1 MKEKHIF
8 SGFELSCLTVNL
20 IIYKSFTDIPRRFLE
35 GAGASCFLSALISA
49 GIAYLVIWFLPVIYR
64 ETKLSDIFSSSETK
78 LPKGITSLFAT
89 SCAIYLILSA
99 SRAILGVST
108 FAGMSAYPLAPFAF
122 IALYF
127 GISAII
133 SSLRGLDG
141 IIRAHSIIVPFCIV
155 MTLVLL
161 IAIFREAD
169 VINLFPVFGNGVY
182 KTLETAVFNVSYY
195 FDFILLFLLFP
206 YIKNDGYYVKTIRI
220 SGAVGILISLFIM
233 LSLNLILPYP
243 VSGEIKYPLYQIMK
257 SVYFGRFFQRID
269 AFYLLSASLSGMA
282 YISFSIFLSS
292 YVLKKAF
299 FLSANRPLVPAITI
313 LSLLLALM
321 GQKDIFT
328 LKSTILNITE
338 LITCLIIILVPFLKL
353 SKRGNRE

>member
-8 SGFELSCLTVNL
+8 SGFELSCLTINL
-20 IIYKSFTDIPRRFLE
+20 IIYKSFSDIPRRFLE

-64 ETKLSDIFSSSETK
+64 ETKFSDVLSPEDAN
-78 LPKGITSLFAT
+78 LPKWICSMFAI

-99 SRAILGVST
+99 SRSIMGVST
-108 FAGMSAYPLAPFAF
+108 FAGMSAYPLAPFVF
-122 IALYF
+122 IAFYF
-127 GISAII
+127 TVSAIV
-133 SSLRGLDG
+133 SSFRGLDG
-141 IIRAHSIIVPFCIV
+141 IIRAHSIIVPFCVV

-169 VINLFPVFGNGVY
+169 VTNLFPVFGNGVY
-182 KTLETAVFNVSYY
+182 NTLKTAVFNVSYY

-206 YIKNDGYYVKTIRI
+206 YIKNDGYYVRTIRI
-220 SGAVGILISLFIM
+220 SGAVGILINLFIM
-233 LSLNLILPYP
+233 LSANLILPYP

-282 YISFSIFLSS
+282 YISFSIFLCS

-299 FLSANRPLVPAITI
+299 FLSANRPLVPLVAI
-313 LSLLLALM
+313 LSLLFALL
-321 GQKDIFT
+321 GQN
-328 LKSTILNITE
+328 KSTVLNITE

-353 SKRGNRE
+353 SKREDKK

>member
-35 GAGASCFLSALISA
+35 GAGASSFLSALISA
-49 GIAYLVIWFLPVIYR
+49 GVAYLVIWFLPVLYR
-64 ETKLSDIFSSSETK
+64 ETKLSDIFSPEETK
-78 LPKGITSLFAT
+78 FPKGITSLFAVT
-89 SCAIYLILSA
+89 VAVYLILSA
-99 SRAILGVST
+99 SRGILGVST

-127 GISAII
+127 GVSAII
-133 SSLRGLDG
+133 SSIRGLDG
-141 IIRAHSIIVPFCIV
+141 IIRAHSIIVPFCIAA
-155 MTLVLL
+155 TLVLL
-161 IAIFREAD
+161 VAIFREAD
-169 VINLFPVFGNGVY
+169 VINLFPIFGNGVY

-206 YIKNDGYYVKTIRI
+206 YIKNDGLYVRTIRI
-220 SGAVGILISLFIM
+220 SGAVGILLSLFII
-233 LSLNLILPYP
+233 LSANLILPYP

-282 YISFSIFLSS
+282 YISFSIFLCS

-299 FLSANRPLVPAITI
+299 FLSANRPLVPIITI

-321 GQKDIFT
+321 GQKD
-328 LKSTILNITE
+328 TILNITE

-353 SKRGNRE
+353 SKRGDEE

>member
-1 MKEKHIF
+1 MREKHNF
-8 SGFELSCLTVNL
+8 SGFELSALTVNL

-35 GAGASCFLSALISA
+35 GAGASAFLSALISA
-49 GIAYLVIWFLPVIYR
+49 GIAYLVIWFLPVVYR
-64 ETKLSDIFSSSETK
+64 ETKLSDIFSPSETK
-78 LPKGITSLFAT
+78 LPKGITSVFAIV
-89 SCAIYLILSA
+89 CATYLILSA
-99 SRAILGVST
+99 SRGILGVST
-108 FAGMSAYPLAPFAF
+108 FAGMSAYSLAPFVF

-127 GISAII
+127 GVSAIA
-133 SSLRGLDG
+133 SSVRGLDG

-169 VINLFPVFGNGVY
+169 VINLFPGFGNGVY
-182 KTLETAVFNVSYY
+182 KTLKTAVFNVSYY

-220 SGAVGILISLFIM
+220 SGAVGILVSLFIM
-233 LSLNLILPYP
+233 LSANLILPYP

-269 AFYLLSASLSGMA
+269 AFYLLSVSLSGMA
-282 YISFSIFLSS
+282 YISFSIFLAS

-299 FLSANRPLVPAITI
+299 SLSANRPLVPAIAL
-313 LSLLLALM
+313 LSLLFALM
-321 GQKDIFT
+321 GQKDIFPYQNT
-328 LKSTILNITE
+328 ALNITE

-353 SKRGNRE
+353 SKRGDEE

>member
-1 MKEKHIF
+1 MREKHIF

-35 GAGASCFLSALISA
+35 GAGASSFLSALISA

-64 ETKLSDIFSSSETK
+64 ETKLSDIFSPAETK
-78 LPKGITSLFAT
+78 LPKGICSLFAVT
-89 SCAIYLILSA
+89 IAVYLILSA

-108 FAGMSAYPLAPFAF
+108 FAGMSAYPLAPFVF
-122 IALYF
+122 IAIYF
-127 GISAII
+127 TFSAIA
-133 SSLRGLDG
+133 SSFRGLDG
-141 IIRAHSIIVPFCIV
+141 IIRAHSIIVPFCV
-155 MTLVLL
+155 AATLVLL
-161 IAIFREAD
+161 VAIFREAE
-169 VINLFPVFGNGVY
+169 VGNLFPVFGNGVY
-182 KTLETAVFNVSYY
+182 NTLKTAVFNVSYY

-220 SGAVGILISLFIM
+220 SGAVGILINLFVM
-233 LSLNLILPYP
+233 LSANLILPYP

-282 YISFSIFLSS
+282 YISFNIFLCS

-299 FLSANRPLVPAITI
+299 FLSANRPLVPLIAI
-313 LSLLLALM
+313 LSLLFALM
-321 GQKDIFT
+321 GQRNVFSQRT
-328 LKSTILNITE
+328 VLNITE
-338 LITCLIIILVPFLKL
+338 LVTCLIIILMPFLKL
-353 SKRGNRE
+353 LKRGDEE